1 MADQMIF
8 KRCEIKY
15 MLDITQAE
23 LLKNQMKQYMTA
35 DEHGVSTICSLYF
48 DTPDYLLIQRSMEHP
63 VYKEKLRLRSYG
75 TADKDTTVFVEL
87 KKKYESVVYKR
98 RIAMTEDEAERYLLF
113 HEKVKDTQITREID
127 YCLKNYKK
135 LAPAVMLSYEREA
148 FYAKDDHEFR
158 ITFDQNILWRN
169 YDLSLCK
176 GIYGEAILD
185 KNKVPYEVLQY
196 ECDEFIDGL
205 HTAEKTG
212 APVEQSFKTLI
223 VQGKSK
229 EYYVVVIPI
238 ALEIDLKKAAKAVGE
253 KSVEL
258 IHVKDITKVSGYVR
272 GGCSPLGMKKQY
284 PTIIHESALEYEQ
297 IYVSGGRIGTTLK
310 VNPKELAEVVSGKF
324 VEIATRLL
332 H

>member
-23 LLKNQMKQYMTA
+23 LLKNQMKQYMIA

-98 RIAMTEDEAERYLLF
+98 RIAMTED
-113 HEKVKDTQITREID
+113 
-127 YCLKNYKK
+127 
-135 LAPAVMLSYEREA
+135 
-148 FYAKDDHEFR
+148 DHEFW

-185 KNKVPYEVLQY
+185 KNKVLMEVK
-196 ECDEFIDGL
+196 
-205 HTAEKTG
+205 TAG
-212 APVEQSFKTLI
+212 A
-223 VQGKSK
+223 
-229 EYYVVVIPI
+229 IP
-238 ALEIDLKKAAKAVGE
+238 LWMVHFLTEN
-253 KSVEL
+253 
-258 IHVKDITKVSGYVR
+258 
-272 GGCSPLGMKKQY
+272 
-284 PTIIHESALEYEQ
+284 Q
-297 IYVSGGRIGTTLK
+297 IYKTSFSKYATAYRTIYAREQRSCPPENFFVFTGD
-310 VNPKELAEVVSGKF
+310 EVVQQAIKC
-324 VEIATRLL
+324 
-332 H
+332 

>member
-23 LLKNQMKQYMTA
+23 LLKNQMKQYMIA

-169 YDLSLCK
+169 YDLSLCR
-176 GIYGEAILD
+176 GIYGEAILA
-185 KNKVPYEVLQY
+185 KNKVLMEVKTGVLY
-196 ECDEFIDGL
+196 LLEPTYL
-205 HTAEKTG
+205 HT
-212 APVEQSFKTLI
+212 S
-223 VQGKSK
+223 
-229 EYYVVVIPI
+229 EY
-238 ALEIDLKKAAKAVGE
+238 LKKN
-253 KSVEL
+253 
-258 IHVKDITKVSGYVR
+258 
-272 GGCSPLGMKKQY
+272 
-284 PTIIHESALEYEQ
+284 Q
-297 IYVSGGRIGTTLK
+297 IYKTSFSKYATAYRTIYEREKRSCPPENFFVFTGD
-310 VNPKELAEVVSGKF
+310 EVVQQAIKC
-324 VEIATRLL
+324 
-332 H
+332 

>member
-23 LLKNQMKQYMTA
+23 LLKNQMKQYMIA

-148 FYAKDDHEFR
+148 FYAKDNHEFR

-185 KNKVPYEVLQY
+185 KNKVLMEVK
-196 ECDEFIDGL
+196 
-205 HTAEKTG
+205 TAG
-212 APVEQSFKTLI
+212 A
-223 VQGKSK
+223 
-229 EYYVVVIPI
+229 IP
-238 ALEIDLKKAAKAVGE
+238 LWMVHFLTEN
-253 KSVEL
+253 
-258 IHVKDITKVSGYVR
+258 
-272 GGCSPLGMKKQY
+272 
-284 PTIIHESALEYEQ
+284 Q
-297 IYVSGGRIGTTLK
+297 IYKMSFSKYATAYRTIYEREKRSCPPENFFVFTGD
-310 VNPKELAEVVSGKF
+310 EVVQQAIKC
-324 VEIATRLL
+324 
-332 H
+332 

>member
-1 MADQMIF
+1 M
-8 KRCEIKY
+8 
-15 MLDITQAE
+15 
-23 LLKNQMKQYMTA
+23 
-35 DEHGVSTICSLYF
+35 
-48 DTPDYLLIQRSMEHP
+48 
-63 VYKEKLRLRSYG
+63 RSYG

-185 KNKVPYEVLQY
+185 KNKVLMEVK
-196 ECDEFIDGL
+196 
-205 HTAEKTG
+205 TAG
-212 APVEQSFKTLI
+212 A
-223 VQGKSK
+223 
-229 EYYVVVIPI
+229 IP
-238 ALEIDLKKAAKAVGE
+238 LWMVHFLTEN
-253 KSVEL
+253 
-258 IHVKDITKVSGYVR
+258 
-272 GGCSPLGMKKQY
+272 
-284 PTIIHESALEYEQ
+284 Q
-297 IYVSGGRIGTTLK
+297 IYKTSFSK
-310 VNPKELAEVVSGKF
+310 Y
-324 VEIATRLL
+324 ATAYRTI
-332 H
+332 

>member
-87 KKKYESVVYKR
+87 KKKYESVVYKS

-135 LAPAVMLSYEREA
+135 LSPAVMLSYEREA
-148 FYAKDDHEFR
+148 FYAKDDRSEACCTSLRRCLCPVHNFR
-158 ITFDQNILWRN
+158 T
-169 YDLSLCK
+169 Y
-176 GIYGEAILD
+176 
-185 KNKVPYEVLQY
+185 
-196 ECDEFIDGL
+196 
-205 HTAEKTG
+205 
-212 APVEQSFKTLI
+212 
-223 VQGKSK
+223 
-229 EYYVVVIPI
+229 
-238 ALEIDLKKAAKAVGE
+238 LK
-253 KSVEL
+253 
-258 IHVKDITKVSGYVR
+258 
-272 GGCSPLGMKKQY
+272 
-284 PTIIHESALEYEQ
+284 
-297 IYVSGGRIGTTLK
+297 
-310 VNPKELAEVVSGKF
+310 
-324 VEIATRLL
+324 
-332 H
+332 

>member
-185 KNKVPYEVLQY
+185 KNKVLMEVKTAYIYYIPLEIRCNTALDGSFSDRKSDLQNVIFQI
-196 ECDEFIDGL
+196 CDRLPHDLCER
-205 HTAEKTG
+205 AEKKLST
-212 APVEQSFKTLI
+212 
-223 VQGKSK
+223 
-229 EYYVVVIPI
+229 
-238 ALEIDLKKAAKAVGE
+238 
-253 KSVEL
+253 
-258 IHVKDITKVSGYVR
+258 
-272 GGCSPLGMKKQY
+272 
-284 PTIIHESALEYEQ
+284 
-297 IYVSGGRIGTTLK
+297 
-310 VNPKELAEVVSGKF
+310 GKF
-324 VEIATRLL
+324 LCVYRR
-332 H
+332 

>member
-75 TADKDTTVFVEL
+75 MADKDTTVFVEL

-148 FYAKDDHEFR
+148 FYAKDD
-158 ITFDQNILWRN
+158 
-169 YDLSLCK
+169 LSLCK

-185 KNKVPYEVLQY
+185 KNKVLMEVK
-196 ECDEFIDGL
+196 
-205 HTAEKTG
+205 TAG
-212 APVEQSFKTLI
+212 A
-223 VQGKSK
+223 
-229 EYYVVVIPI
+229 IP
-238 ALEIDLKKAAKAVGE
+238 LWMVHFLTEN
-253 KSVEL
+253 
-258 IHVKDITKVSGYVR
+258 
-272 GGCSPLGMKKQY
+272 
-284 PTIIHESALEYEQ
+284 Q
-297 IYVSGGRIGTTLK
+297 IYKTSFSKYATAYRTIYAREQRSCPPENFFVFTGD
-310 VNPKELAEVVSGKF
+310 EVVQQAIKC
-324 VEIATRLL
+324 
-332 H
+332 

>member
-169 YDLSLCK
+169 YDLSLCR
-176 GIYGEAILD
+176 GIYGEAILA
-185 KNKVPYEVLQY
+185 KNKVLMEVK
-196 ECDEFIDGL
+196 
-205 HTAEKTG
+205 TAG
-212 APVEQSFKTLI
+212 A
-223 VQGKSK
+223 
-229 EYYVVVIPI
+229 IP
-238 ALEIDLKKAAKAVGE
+238 LWMVHFLTEN
-253 KSVEL
+253 
-258 IHVKDITKVSGYVR
+258 
-272 GGCSPLGMKKQY
+272 
-284 PTIIHESALEYEQ
+284 Q
-297 IYVSGGRIGTTLK
+297 IYKTSFSK
-310 VNPKELAEVVSGKF
+310 Y
-324 VEIATRLL
+324 ATAYRTIYERERREAVRRKISLCLPEMRLCSRQ
-332 H
+332 